1 MVVPSAST
9 NEEADRMTA
18 ARPEELHR
26 LIATAVSDGDI
37 DAYLALYEPG
47 AALAKR
53 GGGVAVGSTEIRD
66 EIAPF
71 LALRGT
77 LSVATTNVVESG
89 DIALLHSRGSFTGVA
104 PDGSR
109 VEVPEHDAA
118 EVARRQPDGDWLFLV
133 NNPWGS
139 GA

>member
-1 MVVPSAST
+1 
-9 NEEADRMTA
+9 MTA
-18 ARPEELHR
+18 RTPEELHR
-26 LIATAVSDGDI
+26 LIAAAVSDGDI
-37 DAYLALYEPG
+37 DAYLSLYEPG

-53 GGGVAVGSTEIRD
+53 GGGVAVGADEIRA

-77 LSVATTNVVESG
+77 LTVRTTNVVRGG
-89 DIALLHSRGSFTGVA
+89 DVALLHSRGSFTGVG
-104 PDGSR
+104 PDGSQ

-118 EVARRQPDGDWLFLV
+118 EVARRQPDGAWLFLV

-139 GA
+139 AG

>member
-1 MVVPSAST
+1 MGGVQ
-9 NEEADRMTA
+9 MTA

-26 LIATAVSDGDI
+26 LLATAVSDGDI

-47 AALAKR
+47 GALAKR
-53 GGGVAVGSTEIRD
+53 GGGVAVGPAEIGE
-66 EIAPF
+66 EITPF
-71 LALRGT
+71 LAMRGT
-77 LSVATTNVVESG
+77 LTVATTNVVEAG

-118 EVARRQPDGDWLFLV
+118 EVARRQADGAWLFLV

-139 GA
+139 NV